1 MSRGE
6 RAGDAGR
13 GESVQPAGIERRVVL
28 TRLAQAGLVVG
39 GAGVLAVLGLR
50 SQGRWSGNGA
60 PAAIPRRDIAQDP
73 SRPAAIVAAG
83 GAIAPMVRAAVDA
96 LGGIGRFVTADDVV
110 LVKPNMAWDRPPDM
124 GANTHPAVVAEVVRL
139 CRGAGAARV
148 MVGDVSVHDAARVA
162 ARSGIADAARSAGA
176 ELVLP
181 DDGGFREAALGGS
194 VLSSW
199 EVFRPALTATK
210 IINVPVVKDHALTRL
225 TAGLK
230 NWYGVLGGTRARLH
244 QDIDTSIADLAVA
257 FRPTLTVVDATRVM
271 TKGGPTGGRL
281 EDVRPVGLVAA
292 GTDPVALD
300 AWGARLLGLDPRTI
314 GYLAL
319 AEGRGVGSIAG
330 GDALETVR
338 AGA

>member
-1 MSRGE
+1 MNRS
-6 RAGDAGR
+6 
-13 GESVQPAGIERRVVL
+13 PGIEGIDRRLVL
-28 TRLAQAGLVVG
+28 RRLAQAGLILG
-39 GAGVLAVLGLR
+39 GAGVLAALGLR
-50 SQGRWSGNGA
+50 SRGRWSGRGA
-60 PAAIPRRDIAQDP
+60 PETISRRDVAADP
-73 SRPAAIVAAG
+73 ARPGAVIAAG
-83 GAIAPMVRAAVDA
+83 GAIAPMVRAAIDA
-96 LGGIGRFVTADDVV
+96 LGGIGRFVAAGDVV
-110 LVKPNMAWDRPPDM
+110 LVKPNMAWDRPPEM

-139 CRGAGAARV
+139 CRAAGATRV
-148 MVGDVSVHDAARVA
+148 LVGDVAVHDTARVA
-162 ARSGIADAARSAGA
+162 VRSGIAEAAREAGA

-181 DDGGFREAALGGS
+181 DDAGFREAALGGS
-194 VLSSW
+194 VLSTW
-199 EVFRPALTATK
+199 EVFRPALSATK
-210 IINVPVVKDHALTRL
+210 LINVPVVKDHALSRL

-271 TKGGPTGGRL
+271 TRGGPTGGRL

-300 AWGARLLGLDPRTI
+300 AWGARLLNLDPRSI

-319 AEGRGVGSIAG
+319 AEGRGVGSIAA